1 MTESQKLLANYA
13 RTGSEEC
20 FTELLRR
27 YTDLVYSAAVRLLNG
42 DAHLAKDVTQTVFID
57 FAKKARNLP
66 RETTIGGWLHHHT
79 VFVAATTLRGERR
92 RQFREK
98 QAVEM
103 NALQDHTEANL
114 AQVSPV
120 LDEAICEL
128 NSEDRTAVMLRF
140 FEQLDFR
147 SMGQVLD
154 STEEAARKRVARAL
168 EKLQLSLKR
177 RGVTVSAAAL
187 GTALASEAVTSAPA
201 GLAASLAA
209 TTSTI
214 SVASGKFLSLA
225 PLVKA
230 GIATGLVAA
239 AVGIPL
245 FTQHRSQGDLNQQH
259 QLLDDQKSQLAEA
272 VAENVRLS
280 NLLAQVMSSSAL
292 NADRE
297 RELLRL
303 RSKVG
308 QLRGLERQ
316 VEELKAQNNRLAAER
331 SLNSSTQEQ
340 IIYLAGEFRKPGQY
354 HWTNGMTLSNL
365 FELGG
370 GITDW
375 ADRSIIR
382 VKEPGSEEQRTI
394 DYGGRSIGGSWLRP
408 GVVVFVPRSINPAEI
423 QDK

>member
-1 MTESQKLLANYA
+1 
-13 RTGSEEC
+13 
-20 FTELLRR
+20 
-27 YTDLVYSAAVRLLNG
+27 
-42 DAHLAKDVTQTVFID
+42 
-57 FAKKARNLP
+57 
-66 RETTIGGWLHHHT
+66 
-79 VFVAATTLRGERR
+79 
-92 RQFREK
+92 
-98 QAVEM
+98 M

-230 GIATGLVAA
+230 GI
-239 AVGIPL
+239 
-245 FTQHRSQGDLNQQH
+245 
-259 QLLDDQKSQLAEA
+259 
-272 VAENVRLS
+272 
-280 NLLAQVMSSSAL
+280 
-292 NADRE
+292 
-297 RELLRL
+297 
-303 RSKVG
+303 
-308 QLRGLERQ
+308 
-316 VEELKAQNNRLAAER
+316 
-331 SLNSSTQEQ
+331 
-340 IIYLAGEFRKPGQY
+340 
-354 HWTNGMTLSNL
+354 
-365 FELGG
+365 
-370 GITDW
+370 
-375 ADRSIIR
+375 
-382 VKEPGSEEQRTI
+382 
-394 DYGGRSIGGSWLRP
+394 
-408 GVVVFVPRSINPAEI
+408 
-423 QDK
+423 